1 MYHAIWRDS
10 SGKKWITAREDLG
23 TFSFTA
29 STSTHL
35 NGISEAPGYFPVTAD
50 NGQILPPQL
59 RYSDGSAAAWSDK
72 LSPPDTFIGV
82 YGETVGRGFLE
93 PSSVTITGAVP
104 KQRGVSIDFFGKGQD
119 GYGYIKAHKPFIL
132 AYNTE
137 TFDYDADNSLAA
149 PVQGRTYYID
159 STTSWSAK
167 TYLLEFEI
175 EVTYESTSANGSA
188 HIRHVDRNGN
198 PIPTLTDRQDV
209 LELNQAY
216 SSTHTAAPTGYSYA
230 GYAKTITGI
239 PPTNFTSPTAGEYA
253 ISSYTGTFD
262 TLYLYYVYDVDPN
275 ANKGHTHVRHMV
287 RSSPTGAYVQ
297 AAESTTAVV
306 LPYTHTHQADSN
318 SYGTVIGRSVSYTGY
333 SNTITAT
340 SSAYV
345 YLDGTTTTKDVYIT
359 FFYEK
364 TKSIT
369 GDFEIIPD
377 HIAYRDSFALR
388 PTNVQ
393 LNGCTYQ
400 GHQWKIER
408 NGMVYTSPIIKN
420 QKADTNFDFSQ
431 YPSVLSVGT
440 HQVYMK
446 IITTDCGDSNW
457 IGPKLLEVTGP
468 AANHPPQFKIAWVRA
483 SEPLKPVTEVLE
495 GETLNLVVIQDP
507 TIPTP
512 TDPDGDTI
520 TFDGFNFAS
529 DWGKQI
535 PNKYA
540 EGWMSYNNIVMD
552 SIGTHSVT
560 AAMHDAFGA
569 SATAFATIRVVPP
582 NPIAIIEGP
591 NQVVEGRPLP
601 SQFKAD
607 KSYSPVGRAIDHSK
621 DEWINRKSMYATPG
635 KELIRVDVYDSIGLK
650 SVVPAEHELTVL
662 EDLPPVVDLQGSL
675 AVVRNVTYP
684 YNGTAT
690 SPDGDKIVSV
700 TIKRAY
706 DANNDG
712 SFAGEMETSLTI
724 SPTYAFQYSYPKV
737 GKYRYTICATEDWGK
752 SACKQAVVEAV
763 NDSPTVSFE
772 VSSTVTEPPLYVPVP
787 INTRDIV
794 SSTNWRNTDVSNQD
808 KPKAW
813 SVNSNGALGSIPYN
827 AGDYTITGGEHST
840 YRALSAITESQSTN
854 ISDETH
860 LPNDGNQYNIYSNA
874 LMLGDGYFAYT
885 MYSASGGAPTIPIFN
900 KNGFIF
906 ARGFG
911 TSNGYSWYG
920 ESVGAIDL
928 YQGIV
933 VTLIRTSQATKYAV
947 YTIESFINPSGK
959 PYAILD
965 SYQASNT
972 TTADQ
977 ANKKLA
983 GPYFDF
989 KPFTDSNGSY
999 LTIYPWSNASTS
1011 GTLTKGGC
1019 IETLNCAFGARL
1031 LSSYFGRYSV
1041 LRFGSS
1047 GAISDGIFIVDV
1059 AQHTSKKIAD
1069 TEFSSYAPGVGWL
1082 LSKDEKY
1089 LLRYADAAGNWS
1101 LMDVST
1107 GVINQTGI
1115 GPKYRLLTQFNDYV
1129 AFLDQANNRI
1139 IGYKFGET
1147 LTQLWTNSNNYQAIA
1162 AAEPETHP
1170 VTNDGFMYFHD
1181 SVNTLMTLDV
1191 RTGQMRSL
1199 GAIPTDGYRT
1209 TSSGTLYIRKMKLVT
1224 EDTVEVQMRYSS
1236 NSGADFYI
1244 TSWMSGTA
1252 LKSDTSPIGSQN
1264 QLMSSTN
1271 LSNVQLAFT
1280 ARLNDVDTDQLY
1292 AGFSYR
1298 MADNENMYRVEWNR
1312 KTIRL
1317 VKVINGTRFV
1327 IKAAPLAVSEGAW
1340 LPIKIIAQDER
1351 HKVYANGVPLIDAND
1366 ADLKKGYFGP
1376 YAEIPRTEFKAIA
1389 YADMDS
1395 TASSAQYSN
1404 VAIVG
1409 GDVNYNDHF
1418 NDPENDPAVQALT
1431 KWTYT
1436 KIAEKFLDAG
1446 DGNSG
1451 ESALNGKTYT
1461 KPQRAFDK
1469 VGVYRISYSST
1480 DDSHPDH
1487 LYADMSFAA
1496 YRGASNTYT
1505 ADVIVH
1511 RRPVSRFVIQQQA
1524 DGKIAWTDFSRDPDR
1539 YLNASTYSTEATGID
1554 YFKTRGVLEKKFYYI
1569 TPSGKMV
1576 KEKLVTPQETGS
1588 YEIGMAVRDEYGAW
1602 SDYFVASLDADK
1614 VAPSNTSPVP
1624 GFTSS
1629 HINTFRGVPVTFNSL
1644 AYDKEDGGRENVV
1657 HEYYM
1662 RNLTAMSTETLQ
1674 SISRTSWTK
1683 TFSSLGT
1690 FNIRQVVEDKE
1701 GVSAQYELQV
1711 SIHNRPP
1718 EATINTPNS
1727 NDQSKPT
1734 KFDVT
1739 RPVFKWSYNDG
1750 DGDAQ
1755 KQFQMR
1761 IYRYG
1766 GILQADTNT
1775 RTGSDNTFVPNAELP
1790 EK

>member
-1059 AQHTSKKIAD
+1059 AQHTSKK
-1069 TEFSSYAPGVGWL
+1069 
-1082 LSKDEKY
+1082 
-1089 LLRYADAAGNWS
+1089 
-1101 LMDVST
+1101 
-1107 GVINQTGI
+1107 
-1115 GPKYRLLTQFNDYV
+1115 
-1129 AFLDQANNRI
+1129 
-1139 IGYKFGET
+1139 
-1147 LTQLWTNSNNYQAIA
+1147 
-1162 AAEPETHP
+1162 
-1170 VTNDGFMYFHD
+1170 
-1181 SVNTLMTLDV
+1181 
-1191 RTGQMRSL
+1191 
-1199 GAIPTDGYRT
+1199 
-1209 TSSGTLYIRKMKLVT
+1209 
-1224 EDTVEVQMRYSS
+1224 
-1236 NSGADFYI
+1236 
-1244 TSWMSGTA
+1244 
-1252 LKSDTSPIGSQN
+1252 
-1264 QLMSSTN
+1264 
-1271 LSNVQLAFT
+1271 
-1280 ARLNDVDTDQLY
+1280 
-1292 AGFSYR
+1292 
-1298 MADNENMYRVEWNR
+1298 
-1312 KTIRL
+1312 
-1317 VKVINGTRFV
+1317 
-1327 IKAAPLAVSEGAW
+1327 
-1340 LPIKIIAQDER
+1340 
-1351 HKVYANGVPLIDAND
+1351 
-1366 ADLKKGYFGP
+1366 
-1376 YAEIPRTEFKAIA
+1376 
-1389 YADMDS
+1389 
-1395 TASSAQYSN
+1395 
-1404 VAIVG
+1404 
-1409 GDVNYNDHF
+1409 
-1418 NDPENDPAVQALT
+1418 
-1431 KWTYT
+1431 
-1436 KIAEKFLDAG
+1436 
-1446 DGNSG
+1446 
-1451 ESALNGKTYT
+1451 
-1461 KPQRAFDK
+1461 
-1469 VGVYRISYSST
+1469 
-1480 DDSHPDH
+1480 
-1487 LYADMSFAA
+1487 
-1496 YRGASNTYT
+1496 
-1505 ADVIVH
+1505 
-1511 RRPVSRFVIQQQA
+1511 
-1524 DGKIAWTDFSRDPDR
+1524 
-1539 YLNASTYSTEATGID
+1539 
-1554 YFKTRGVLEKKFYYI
+1554 
-1569 TPSGKMV
+1569 
-1576 KEKLVTPQETGS
+1576 
-1588 YEIGMAVRDEYGAW
+1588 
-1602 SDYFVASLDADK
+1602 
-1614 VAPSNTSPVP
+1614 
-1624 GFTSS
+1624 
-1629 HINTFRGVPVTFNSL
+1629 
-1644 AYDKEDGGRENVV
+1644 
-1657 HEYYM
+1657 
-1662 RNLTAMSTETLQ
+1662 
-1674 SISRTSWTK
+1674 
-1683 TFSSLGT
+1683 
-1690 FNIRQVVEDKE
+1690 
-1701 GVSAQYELQV
+1701 
-1711 SIHNRPP
+1711 
-1718 EATINTPNS
+1718 
-1727 NDQSKPT
+1727 
-1734 KFDVT
+1734 
-1739 RPVFKWSYNDG
+1739 
-1750 DGDAQ
+1750 
-1755 KQFQMR
+1755 
-1761 IYRYG
+1761 
-1766 GILQADTNT
+1766 
-1775 RTGSDNTFVPNAELP
+1775 
-1790 EK
+1790 